1 MPSKDEAGNRLAH
14 SHFGIEPGI
23 SRIFRIREAGA
34 NEERL
39 NSSIK
44 LLEVNADSF
53 AVGIMP
59 LLFGPAPSIGI
70 PFPVTIVEITPDEF
84 EKLQSGDLELPS
96 GWTIAEEL
104 MRAA

>member
-59 LLFGPAPSIGI
+59 LLFGPARRSVSHSQSRSSKSRRTNSKN
-70 PFPVTIVEITPDEF
+70 FNPVIWNCQADGRSR
-84 EKLQSGDLELPS
+84 KN
-96 GWTIAEEL
+96 
-104 MRAA
+104 